1 MKAQWERWEQ
11 ISERMGPKGVKK
23 VRRAC
28 SGRSSSTPVMK
39 REVMFGS
46 RGGRMSCAVGG
57 NCAVP
62 GNALPPPLP
71 PLRPRVM
78 PPRDATLLSCVRMGP
93 GAADIFLWVPSSDP
107 GAPSGFPS
115 CSLASNRLCFL

>member
-11 ISERMGPKGVKK
+11 IRERMGPKGVKK

-39 REVMFGS
+39 RDVTFGS

-57 NCAVP
+57 SCAVP
-62 GNALPPPLP
+62 GKARPPLP
-71 PLRPRVM
+71 PPRPRVV
-78 PPRDATLLSCVRMGP
+78 PPRDAPLLSCVRMGP
-93 GAADIFLWVPSSDP
+93 GAADILFWVPSSDP
-107 GAPSGFPS
+107 
-115 CSLASNRLCFL
+115 